1 MDYAAG
7 DAYHET
13 ENKMKPTL
21 FEAII
26 SVNYTVSPKNIH
38 LVFFIIY
45 VKNQLADF
53 WQSYS

>member
-1 MDYAAG
+1 VDYAAG

-13 ENKMKPTL
+13 EN
-21 FEAII
+21 II
-26 SVNYTVSPKNIH
+26 SVNYTVSQKNIR

-53 WQSYS
+53 